1 VQVELVT
8 GPRALLG
15 SLEAYNAATGRN
27 VTVLP
32 PGQVFAYDWH
42 KVQHP
47 VGTCRK
53 LVTLQAATA
62 ALESAQGRGSCPER
76 GHPCGS

>member
-1 VQVELVT
+1 MSTIELPPSIAAQVELVT

-15 SLEAYNAATGRN
+15 SLETYIAATGRN

-47 VGTCRK
+47 VGI
-53 LVTLQAATA
+53 
-62 ALESAQGRGSCPER
+62 
-76 GHPCGS
+76 